1 MANLSVA
8 KVSERL
14 WLKDRFRVV
23 KLRKWLCGVNE
34 SWLEL
39 VLIYWFANRAKLP
52 VKGVA

>member
-8 KVSERL
+8 KVSERWCL
-14 WLKDRFRVV
+14 EDRFRVV
-23 KLRKWLCGVNE
+23 NLRKWLYGVNE

-39 VLIYWFANRAKLP
+39 VLIYWFANWARLP